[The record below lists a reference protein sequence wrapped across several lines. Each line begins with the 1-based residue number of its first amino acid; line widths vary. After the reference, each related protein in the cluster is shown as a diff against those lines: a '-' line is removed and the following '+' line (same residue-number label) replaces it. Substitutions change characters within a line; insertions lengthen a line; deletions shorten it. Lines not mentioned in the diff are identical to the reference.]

1 MSHIVENEEIV
12 SPTLHSTFRVERR
25 YAQSPSRVFHAF
37 GNKEL
42 VRRWRVEDEGC
53 EIHEFTFDFC
63 IGGREVSRFTFAG
76 GPEIRLDAEFHDI
89 VPDQRI
95 VFSYR
100 MRAGSHPLSVSLT
113 TVELASAGPGTRL
126 TYTEQLAILDGSDSA
141 QGREEGCRALLEKL
155 ATELGRHE

>member
-12 SPTLHSTFRVERR
+12 SPARHSTFRVERR
-25 YAQSPSRVFHAF
+25 YAQSPSRVFQAF
-37 GNKEL
+37 GNKES
-42 VRRWRVEDEGC
+42 VRRWRVQDEGC
-53 EIHEFTFDFC
+53 EIHEFTFDFR

-76 GPEIRLDAEFHDI
+76 GPEIRLDAEFYDI
-89 VPDQRI
+89 VPDQRL
-95 VFSYR
+95 VFCYR

-141 QGREEGCRALLEKL
+141 QGREDGCRALLEKL